1 MSGWVRDPLLAGYQ
15 ARSWSIPGAQL
26 AEGEPEV
33 ALTATL
39 VRRGAPRHD
48 RAVLYLH
55 GWNDYFF
62 QTHLADW
69 FDAQGFD
76 FYAVELRRYGR
87 NLVPGLYAGYVTDLA
102 HYESELD
109 QAVALIH
116 DDHPGAPITF
126 MGHST
131 GGLTGVLWASRR
143 PGLLAGVILNSPWLD
158 MQGSPALWR
167 MLSPVA
173 AAISVVSPLAE
184 LGSGVDTGFYRRSM
198 RADEDGEWDW
208 DLDLKSHP
216 AFIHRWGWGRAVLAG
231 HARVAAGLHIDT
243 PVLVMTSDR
252 SDFSRTWDE
261 SMHEADL
268 VLDVDRI
275 AAAAPHLGPLV
286 TIRRV
291 TGGVHDLMLSR
302 EPVRRQIFDEMARWI
317 DAYVRPDGLIGRYHE
332 NLRHDGTGTVRQ
344 QTPDADQG
352 GPEGARPVA
361 ARTRRG
367 GRPSGGA
374 PGAGGADIPGDGEDD
389 VARGNQRGWWP
400 QRRGRRGSWFKWSRP
415 GQVGDGPDAE
425 RPGHEKNRS

>member
-1 MSGWVRDPLLAGYQ
+1 MSGWVPDPLLAGYE
-15 ARSWSIPGAQL
+15 ARSWSIPGARR

-33 ALTATL
+33 MLTATL
-39 VRRGAPRHD
+39 VRRNEPRHA

-109 QAVALIH
+109 QAVAFIH
-116 DDHPGAPITF
+116 EDHPGAPITF

-131 GGLTGVLWASRR
+131 GGLTGALWASRR
-143 PGLLAGVILNSPWLD
+143 PGLLAGLVLNSPWLD

-184 LGSGVDTGFYRRSM
+184 LATGVDTGFYRRSL

-208 DLDLKSHP
+208 DLDLKSNP
-216 AFIHRWGWGRAVLAG
+216 AFVHRWGWGRAVLAG
-231 HARVAAGLHIDT
+231 QARVAAGLHIDT
-243 PVLVMTSDR
+243 PVLVMTSAR
-252 SDFSRTWDE
+252 SDFSRTWNE
-261 SMHEADL
+261 GMHEADL
-268 VLDVDRI
+268 VLDVERI
-275 AAAAPHLGPLV
+275 CSAAPDLGPLV

-291 TGGVHDLMLSR
+291 TGGVHDLVLSR
-302 EPVRRQIFDEMARWI
+302 EPVRRQIFDEMSRWLG
-317 DAYVRPDGLIGRYHE
+317 AYVLPAGLIGQYHE
-332 NLRHDGTGTVRQ
+332 TLRHDGAGTVQ
-344 QTPDADQG
+344 QDPDAG
-352 GPEGARPVA
+352 VSESRGEH
-361 ARTRRG
+361 G
-367 GRPSGGA
+367 GRRPGGERKPRSAVPGSNGGA
-374 PGAGGADIPGDGEDD
+374 PDEPDGGDD
-389 VARGNQRGWWP
+389 TAAQDDQRGWWP
-400 QRRGRRGSWFKWSRP
+400 QRKGRHGSWFRWPRTS
-415 GQVGDGPDAE
+415 QAGDEPAE
-425 RPGHEKNRS
+425 NTGCTENRS